1 MIKWLFFDLGST
13 LIDESACDEYRL
25 RHMLAQPG
33 APERHILEAKLREYS
48 RKNMP
53 PYKSAL
59 KEFGL
64 EACCWPSDMEKLY
77 PGAAALL
84 DALQCRYRLGIIA
97 NQNPGTVQRLGKY
110 GIAGFFDVIT
120 ASAKEGIAKPDPE
133 IFLRALKRA
142 GCMPDEAVMIGDRI
156 DNDIIP
162 AAKLGMHTIWVRQ
175 GMHRFADISKFEIL
189 PEYTAQGICELT
201 GLL

>member
-33 APERHILEAKLREYS
+33 APERHILEAKMREYS

-59 KEFGL
+59 KEFCL

-84 DALQCRYRLGIIA
+84 DALQGRYRLGIIA
-97 NQNPGTVQRLGKY
+97 NQNPGTVQRLEKY

-120 ASAKEGIAKPDPE
+120 ASAEEGIAKPDPE